1 MVLNT
6 IINTDLF
13 VREPVDKINKEILNS
28 DHKRFILTG
37 GRGSGKSTVLDSLE
51 NRGLG
56 TEEQT
61 IKTQFDSVGFIGYI
75 PQENLLTDLYRHN
88 YELSFSF
95 KLLFYIKN
103 NYPLL
108 YEKEFKEIY
117 NKLKEIDLA
126 FINAINNGI
135 FASSKLNNFSF
146 LKTMSIVSS
155 LVVKI
160 RNLLELDKLNISID
174 RFDWTNNSSKLSQEI
189 LADYFSLF
197 DKVILTSDD
206 DSICD
211 IVKYKDYILKRIN
224 YGRDIEV
231 VKMILQKYLGH
242 NKKYKNFDIN
252 NISDKV
258 VERMVNASSNN
269 ISCMLKAIDYLEKI
283 NDQDIEKQTENIIN
297 DEVRRVRELKEISI
311 KKKLYL

>member
-61 IKTQFDSVGFIGYI
+61 IKTQFDSVGFIGCI

-297 DEVRRVRELKEISI
+297 GEVRRVRELKEISI

>member
-51 NRGLG
+51 NMGLG

-283 NDQDIEKQTENIIN
+283 NDQDIEEQTENIIN

>member
-61 IKTQFDSVGFIGYI
+61 IKTQFDSVGFIGCI

-126 FINAINNGI
+126 FINAINNVI

-297 DEVRRVRELKEISI
+297 GEVRRVRELKEISI

>member
-28 DHKRFILTG
+28 NHKRFILTG

-51 NRGLG
+51 NMGLG

-269 ISCMLKAIDYLEKI
+269 ISCMLKAIDYLGKI